1 MITMQALLEKDKERF
16 LSRAA
21 AAQSSAQAVSVMEE
35 EVSRLLTLYNE
46 EEESDQLKQ
55 TAMAMCE
62 TLLSSAGFLDCDGE
76 SVIWSKAKYREGI
89 NKPKRSI
96 WFVIFLLTAIGLLV
110 GGIGVLVYLGNI
122 LPLSDPMILG
132 YGLIGASI
140 LCFFLAGL
148 FLSAKKKEENKEE
161 LYAETIP
168 SADKTYHVLLNAV
181 LRMDKVLEQVR
192 NKELLQQRDALLD
205 EKDGLKKEDIQLY
218 SSLLESVYSQ
228 GDDEY
233 AKEIVNDLKFY
244 LHKRKIEV
252 VDYNGENKEYFERM
266 PGEAKATIR
275 PALLFNKEVLRKGL
289 ATGV

>member
-96 WFVIFLLTAIGLLV
+96 WFVIFLLAAIGLLV

-132 YGLIGASI
+132 FGLIGASI

-148 FLSAKKKEENKEE
+148 LSAKKKEENKEE

-218 SSLLESVYSQ
+218 SSLLESAYSQ

-266 PGEAKATIR
+266 PGEAMATIR

>member
-16 LSRAA
+16 LNRAA

-96 WFVIFLLTAIGLLV
+96 WFVIFLLVAIGLLG
-110 GGIGVLVYLGNI
+110 GGIGVLIYLGKI

-148 FLSAKKKEENKEE
+148 LSAKKKEENKEE

-218 SSLLESVYSQ
+218 SSLLESAYSQ

-266 PGEAKATIR
+266 PGEAMATIR

>member
-16 LSRAA
+16 LSRGA

-55 TAMAMCE
+55 SAMAMCE

-96 WFVIFLLTAIGLLV
+96 WFVIFLLAAIGLLA

-148 FLSAKKKEENKEE
+148 LSAKKKEENKEE

-218 SSLLESVYSQ
+218 SSLLESAYSQ

-266 PGEAKATIR
+266 PGEAMATIR

>member
-96 WFVIFLLTAIGLLV
+96 WAIYCRSVI
-110 GGIGVLVYLGNI
+110 
-122 LPLSDPMILG
+122 
-132 YGLIGASI
+132 
-140 LCFFLAGL
+140 
-148 FLSAKKKEENKEE
+148 
-161 LYAETIP
+161 
-168 SADKTYHVLLNAV
+168 
-181 LRMDKVLEQVR
+181 R
-192 NKELLQQRDALLD
+192 
-205 EKDGLKKEDIQLY
+205 
-218 SSLLESVYSQ
+218 
-228 GDDEY
+228 
-233 AKEIVNDLKFY
+233 
-244 LHKRKIEV
+244 
-252 VDYNGENKEYFERM
+252 
-266 PGEAKATIR
+266 
-275 PALLFNKEVLRKGL
+275 
-289 ATGV
+289 

>member
-55 TAMAMCE
+55 SAMAMCE

-96 WFVIFLLTAIGLLV
+96 WFVIFLLAAIGLLA
-110 GGIGVLVYLGNI
+110 GGIGVLVYLGNL

-148 FLSAKKKEENKEE
+148 LSAKKKEENKEE

-218 SSLLESVYSQ
+218 SSLLESAYSQ

-252 VDYNGENKEYFERM
+252 VD
-266 PGEAKATIR
+266 
-275 PALLFNKEVLRKGL
+275 
-289 ATGV
+289 